1 MDNAIKIISVITS
14 IVSAFFLCFKKNT
27 KKEREYYNDIVL
39 PFIVEYKRNSKI
51 VRSKIFIP
59 PYIHYLYDNNEKEK
73 LEKVLIYD
81 YLALSDNQINM
92 INKGLSIVSDMIYY
106 FFVVFSF
113 IVFLLSIIFMINS
126 IVSLGFHYS
135 ALESYDISM
144 LLSSQ
149 AISIIGNIIYAFI
162 VFAIAI
168 ALTKITITYF
178 KVNDRYTISKKHIKN
193 SIDKKINKYPKILN
207 KYYF

>member
-1 MDNAIKIISVITS
+1 M
-14 IVSAFFLCFKKNT
+14 
-27 KKEREYYNDIVL
+27 
-39 PFIVEYKRNSKI
+39 PFIVEYKRNSKIDVIKFFENKI

-113 IVFLLSIIFMINS
+113 IIFLLSIIFMINS

-144 LLSSQ
+144 LFSSQ
-149 AISIIGNIIYAFI
+149 AISIIGNIIYAFV